1 MTLRGFSLTLLCA
14 LMTMVSNLMIRA
26 GVDRAGGFPARI
38 SEVPAALL
46 NLAHQ
51 PIFDIGFILYGL
63 TALIWFRVV
72 ASEPLSS
79 AYPLLVSLT
88 FLLVTL
94 GAVFFFHET
103 LTWQKVV
110 GLAII
115 LLGIFIIGR

>member
-1 MTLRGFSLTLLCA
+1 MT
-14 LMTMVSNLMIRA
+14 SNLMIRS
-26 GVDRAGGFPARI
+26 GIDRAGGFPARM

-46 NLAHQ
+46 KLVQQ
-51 PIFDIGFILYGL
+51 PVFDVGFIFYGI

-94 GAVFFFHET
+94 GAIFFFRET
-103 LTWQKVV
+103 LTWQKIV

-115 LLGIFIIGR
+115 LFGIFFLGRQ